1 MTWPPDDAAAPDD
14 GGVHTLEQLA
24 VAEYYRQSADALAKH
39 LDGRKVHAGGWTT
52 GQRALSV
59 APRSAAEV
67 LREVEAGA
75 RWFCWET
82 GGDTPS
88 SIQLTVGT
96 GTDIATAATAAL
108 AIIDAVVAAGSF
120 PVPAT
125 DGEGGLLIFVTGLA
139 DLSPLAVALAER
151 APEIATT
158 DAAAADGRAWLAT
171 SGFGSLVPAPYS
183 LVDSADG
190 TGVVLPLTVDELAAV
205 TAGMPLDPRAGDVA
219 DRLALHG
226 DLAGSLIGR

>member
-1 MTWPPDDAAAPDD
+1 
-14 GGVHTLEQLA
+14 VHTFDQLA
-24 VAEYYRQSADALAKH
+24 VAEYYRQSADALSRH
-39 LDGRKVHAGGWTT
+39 LDGRKVHAGGWIT

-59 APRSAAEV
+59 APRSAADV
-67 LREVEAGA
+67 LREVQGGA

-82 GGDTPS
+82 DGGSPS
-88 SIQLTVGT
+88 SVQLTVGA

-108 AIIDAVVAAGSF
+108 AIIDAVVAAGGS

-139 DLSPLAVALAER
+139 DLRPLADALADR

-158 DAAAADGRAWLAT
+158 DAAAADGRAWLA
-171 SGFGSLVPAPYS
+171 SSEYGSLVPAPYS

-205 TAGMPLDPRAGDVA
+205 TAGMPLDPDTGDVA
-219 DRLALHG
+219 DRLAVHG

>member
-1 MTWPPDDAAAPDD
+1 VRRND
-14 GGVHTLEQLA
+14 GAVHTLDQLA
-24 VAEYYRQSADALAKH
+24 VAQYYRQSADALSKH
-39 LDGRKVHAGGWTT
+39 LDGRQVHAGGWTT
-52 GQRALSV
+52 GQRALSS
-59 APRSAAEV
+59 APRSAGEV
-67 LREVEAGA
+67 LREVESGV

-82 GGDTPS
+82 DGGSPS
-88 SIQLTVGT
+88 SVQLTVGT
-96 GTDIATAATAAL
+96 GADISTAATAAL
-108 AIIDAVVAAGSF
+108 AIIDAVVAAGGS

-139 DLSPLAVALAER
+139 DLRPLAAALADR

-158 DAAAADGRAWLAT
+158 DAAAADGRAWLG
-171 SGFGSLVPAPYS
+171 SSEYGSLVPAPYS

-205 TAGMPLDPRAGDVA
+205 TAGMPLDPDAGDVS
-219 DRLALHG
+219 DRLAVHG